1 MEEDFYG
8 DGSLDNF
15 ISDRQRL
22 MIMKDEARKK
32 NKKVRLADFAKKY
45 GEDGYQ
51 VDALGEVF
59 RDNKVTGKREFFGN
73 FEGFKPSKPKRI
85 GDTPK
90 SNPID
95 KEAAFIES
103 EVAEFDGPQPSATTQ
118 MELANYT
125 SLADDVSAQP
135 TSAGTN
141 NTSTRQKLNVGPATG
156 RAAMRERNVARF
168 GEERV
173 SYLERQNAAFQDM
186 KKGKMTKAE
195 FAKKFPKSQTA
206 KRLKIRK

>member
-8 DGSLDNF
+8 DGSADSF

-32 NKKVRLADFAKKY
+32 NKKARLATFEKRY

-59 RDNKVTGKREFFGN
+59 RDNEVSGKREFFGN
-73 FEGFKPSKPKRI
+73 FESFKPSKPKRI

-90 SNPID
+90 PID

-103 EVAEFDGPQPSATTQ
+103 EAQEWDGEQPSASTQ
-118 MELANYT
+118 MELANYVD
-125 SLADDVSAQP
+125 LANDVSAQP

-141 NTSTRQKLNVGPATG
+141 KTSTRDKLNVGPARMG
-156 RAAMRERNVARF
+156 RIERENRARL
-168 GEERV
+168 GDERV
-173 SYLERQNAAFQDM
+173 DFLKQKQKDFKSMNRKD
-186 KKGKMTKAE
+186 
-195 FAKKFPKSQTA
+195 FAKKYPKSQTA

>member
-8 DGSLDNF
+8 DGSADSF

-32 NKKVRLADFAKKY
+32 NKKARLATFEKRY

-59 RDNKVTGKREFFGN
+59 RDNEVSGKREFFGN
-73 FEGFKPSKPKRI
+73 FESFKPSKPKRI
-85 GDTPK
+85 GETPK
-90 SNPID
+90 SQPID

-118 MELANYT
+118 MELANYVD
-125 SLADDVSAQP
+125 LANDVSAQP

-141 NTSTRQKLNVGPATG
+141 KTSTRDKLNVGPARMG
-156 RAAMRERNVARF
+156 RIERENRARL
-168 GEERV
+168 GDERV
-173 SYLERQNAAFQDM
+173 DFLKQRQRDFKSMNRKD
-186 KKGKMTKAE
+186 
-195 FAKKFPKSQTA
+195 FAKKYPKSQTA

>member
-8 DGSLDNF
+8 DGSADSF

-32 NKKVRLADFAKKY
+32 NKKARLATFEKRY

-59 RDNKVTGKREFFGN
+59 RDNEVSGKREFFGN
-73 FEGFKPSKPKRI
+73 FESFKPSKPKRI
-85 GDTPK
+85 GETPK
-90 SNPID
+90 SQPID

-103 EVAEFDGPQPSATTQ
+103 EVAEFDGPQPTASEQLA
-118 MELANYT
+118 LANYT
-125 SLADDVSAQP
+125 DLSKDVS
-135 TSAGTN
+135 SAGTN
-141 NTSTRQKLNVGPATG
+141 QTSTRDKLNVGPARMG
-156 RAAMRERNVARF
+156 RIERENRARL
-168 GEERV
+168 GDERV
-173 SYLERQNAAFQDM
+173 DFLKQKQKDFKSMNRKD
-186 KKGKMTKAE
+186 
-195 FAKKFPKSQTA
+195 FAKKYPKSQTA

>member
-8 DGSLDNF
+8 DGSADSF

-32 NKKVRLADFAKKY
+32 NKKVRLADFETKY
-45 GEDGYQ
+45 GEQGYQ

-59 RDNKVTGKREFFGN
+59 RDNEVSGKREFFGN
-73 FEGFKPSKPKRI
+73 FESFKPSKPKRI
-85 GDTPK
+85 GETPK

-118 MELANYT
+118 MELANYVD
-125 SLADDVSAQP
+125 LANDVSAQP

-141 NTSTRQKLNVGPATG
+141 KTSTRDKLNVGPARMG
-156 RAAMRERNVARF
+156 RIERENRARL
-168 GEERV
+168 GDERV
-173 SYLERQNAAFQDM
+173 DFLKQRQRDFKSMN
-186 KKGKMTKAE
+186 KKD
-195 FAKKFPKSQTA
+195 FAKKYPKSQTA

>member
-8 DGSLDNF
+8 DGSADSF

-32 NKKVRLADFAKKY
+32 NKKVRLADFEKKY

-59 RDNKVTGKREFFGN
+59 RDNEVSGKREFFGN
-73 FEGFKPSKPKRI
+73 FESFKPSKPKRI

-118 MELANYT
+118 MELANYVD
-125 SLADDVSAQP
+125 LANDVSAQP

-141 NTSTRQKLNVGPATG
+141 KTSTRDKLNVGPARMG
-156 RAAMRERNVARF
+156 RIERENRARL
-168 GEERV
+168 GDERV
-173 SYLERQNAAFQDM
+173 DFLKQRQRDFKSMNRKD
-186 KKGKMTKAE
+186 
-195 FAKKFPKSQTA
+195 FAKKYPKSQTA
-206 KRLKIRK
+206 KRLKIRR

>member
-8 DGSLDNF
+8 DGSADSF

-32 NKKVRLADFAKKY
+32 NKKVRLADFEKKY

-59 RDNKVTGKREFFGN
+59 RDNEVSGKREFFGN
-73 FEGFKPSKPKRI
+73 FESFRPSKPKRI

-90 SNPID
+90 SEPID

-103 EVAEFDGPQPSATTQ
+103 GAQEWDGPQPTASEQLA
-118 MELANYT
+118 LANYT
-125 SLADDVSAQP
+125 DLSKDVS
-135 TSAGTN
+135 SAGTN
-141 NTSTRQKLNVGPATG
+141 QTSTRDQLKAKNNVGPARMG
-156 RAAMRERNVARF
+156 RIERENRARL
-168 GEERV
+168 GDERV
-173 SYLERQNAAFQDM
+173 DFLKQKQRDFKSMNRKD
-186 KKGKMTKAE
+186 
-195 FAKKFPKSQTA
+195 FAKKYPKSQTA

>member
-8 DGSLDNF
+8 DGSLDSF

-32 NKKVRLADFAKKY
+32 NKKVRLADFEKKY

-59 RDNKVTGKREFFGN
+59 RDNEVSGKREFFGN
-73 FEGFKPSKPKRI
+73 FESFKPSKPKRI

-90 SNPID
+90 SKPID

-141 NTSTRQKLNVGPATG
+141 KTSTRDRLNIGPATG
-156 RAAMRERNVARF
+156 RAAMRARNVSRF

-173 SYLERQNAAFQDM
+173 SYLERQNTAFQAM

-195 FAKKFPKSQTA
+195 FAKQFPKSNLA
-206 KRLKIRK
+206 KRLKIKK

>member
-8 DGSLDNF
+8 DGSADSF

-32 NKKVRLADFAKKY
+32 NKKVRLADFEKKY
-45 GEDGYQ
+45 GEDGFQ

-59 RDNKVTGKREFFGN
+59 RDNEVSGKREFFGN
-73 FEGFKPSKPKRI
+73 FESFKPSKPKRI
-85 GDTPK
+85 GETPK

-125 SLADDVSAQP
+125 SLADDVYAQP
-135 TSAGTN
+135 TSAVTN
-141 NTSTRQKLNVGPATG
+141 KTSTRDKLNVGPARMG
-156 RAAMRERNVARF
+156 RIERENRARL
-168 GEERV
+168 GDERV
-173 SYLERQNAAFQDM
+173 DFLKQRQRDFKSMN
-186 KKGKMTKAE
+186 KKD
-195 FAKKFPKSQTA
+195 FAKKYPKSQTA

>member
-8 DGSLDNF
+8 DGSADNF

-59 RDNKVTGKREFFGN
+59 RDNTLTGKREFFGN

-90 SNPID
+90 ATPID
-95 KEAAFIES
+95 KEAAFIEG
-103 EVAEFDGPQPSATTQ
+103 ETQEWDGEQPSATTQ
-118 MELANYT
+118 MELADSNYN

-141 NTSTRQKLNVGPATG
+141 KTSTREQLKTRAVGPAG
-156 RAAMRERNVARF
+156 ISDRNVPKGYIRTEGKLQSVKSVKGQRAKLRLDRLRKLQARIK
-168 GEERV
+168 
-173 SYLERQNAAFQDM
+173 A
-186 KKGKMTKAE
+186 GK
-195 FAKKFPKSQTA
+195 
-206 KRLKIRK
+206 

>member
-32 NKKVRLADFAKKY
+32 NKKVRLADFEKKY
-45 GEDGYQ
+45 GDQGYQ

-59 RDNKVTGKREFFGN
+59 RDNEISGRREFFGN

-85 GDTPK
+85 GEAVVKEPEADLSPEVPAEEKMSEDATSDT
-90 SNPID
+90 NFT
-95 KEAAFIES
+95 E
-103 EVAEFDGPQPSATTQ
+103 
-118 MELANYT
+118 
-125 SLADDVSAQP
+125 LADDVSAQP

-141 NTSTRQKLNVGPATG
+141 KTSTRDKLKSRAVGPAGISDRNAPKGYIRTEG
-156 RAAMRERNVARF
+156 KLQSVKSVKGQRAKMRLDRLRKLQMRIKA
-168 GEERV
+168 
-173 SYLERQNAAFQDM
+173 
-186 KKGKMTKAE
+186 GK
-195 FAKKFPKSQTA
+195 
-206 KRLKIRK
+206 

>member
-32 NKKVRLADFAKKY
+32 NKKVRLADFEKKY
-45 GEDGYQ
+45 GDQGYQ

-59 RDNKVTGKREFFGN
+59 RDNEISGRREFFGN

-85 GDTPK
+85 GEAVVKEPEADLSPEVPTEEKMSEDATSDT
-90 SNPID
+90 NFT
-95 KEAAFIES
+95 E
-103 EVAEFDGPQPSATTQ
+103 
-118 MELANYT
+118 
-125 SLADDVSAQP
+125 LADDVSAQP

-141 NTSTRQKLNVGPATG
+141 KTSTRDKLKSRAVGPAG
-156 RAAMRERNVARF
+156 ISDRNVP
-168 GEERV
+168 
-173 SYLERQNAAFQDM
+173 
-186 KKGKMTKAE
+186 KGYIRTEGKLQSVKSVKGQRAKMRLDRLRKLQMRIKAG
-195 FAKKFPKSQTA
+195 K
-206 KRLKIRK
+206 

>member
-8 DGSLDNF
+8 DGSVDSF

-32 NKKVRLADFAKKY
+32 NKKVRLADFEKKY
-45 GEDGYQ
+45 GEQGYQ

-59 RDNKVTGKREFFGN
+59 RDNEVSGRREFFGN
-73 FEGFKPSKPKRI
+73 FESFKPSKPKRV

-90 SNPID
+90 SEPID

-103 EVAEFDGPQPSATTQ
+103 EAQEWDGEQPSASTQ
-118 MELANYT
+118 MELANYVD
-125 SLADDVSAQP
+125 LANDVSAQP

-141 NTSTRQKLNVGPATG
+141 KTSTRDKLNVGPARMG
-156 RAAMRERNVARF
+156 LIERENRARL
-168 GEERV
+168 GDERV
-173 SYLERQNAAFQDM
+173 DFLKQKQRDFKSM
-186 KKGKMTKAE
+186 KSTD
-195 FAKKFPKSQTA
+195 FAKKYPKSQTA

>member
-8 DGSLDNF
+8 DGSADSF

-32 NKKVRLADFAKKY
+32 NKKVRLADFEKKY
-45 GEDGYQ
+45 GDQGYQ

-59 RDNKVTGKREFFGN
+59 RDNEVSGRREFFGN

-85 GDTPK
+85 GETPK
-90 SNPID
+90 SEPID

-141 NTSTRQKLNVGPATG
+141 KTSTRDKLNVGPARMG
-156 RAAMRERNVARF
+156 RIERENRARL
-168 GEERV
+168 GDERV
-173 SYLERQNAAFQDM
+173 DFLKQRQRDFKSMN
-186 KKGKMTKAE
+186 KKD
-195 FAKKFPKSQTA
+195 FAKKYPKSQTA

>member
-8 DGSLDNF
+8 DGSADSF

-32 NKKVRLADFAKKY
+32 NKKVRLANFEKKY

-59 RDNKVTGKREFFGN
+59 RDNEVSGKREFFGN
-73 FEGFKPSKPKRI
+73 FETFKPSKPKRI

-90 SNPID
+90 PID

-103 EVAEFDGPQPSATTQ
+103 ESQEWDGTQPSASTQ

-125 SLADDVSAQP
+125 DLANDVSAQP

-141 NTSTRQKLNVGPATG
+141 KTSTRDKLNVGPARMG
-156 RAAMRERNVARF
+156 RIERENRARL
-168 GEERV
+168 GDERV
-173 SYLERQNAAFQDM
+173 DFLKQKQRDFKSMNRKD
-186 KKGKMTKAE
+186 
-195 FAKKFPKSQTA
+195 FAKKYPKSQTA

>member
-8 DGSLDNF
+8 DGSADSF

-32 NKKVRLADFAKKY
+32 NKKVRLADFEKKY
-45 GEDGYQ
+45 GEDGFQ

-59 RDNKVTGKREFFGN
+59 RDNEVSGKREFFGN
-73 FEGFKPSKPKRI
+73 FESFKPSKPKRI
-85 GDTPK
+85 GETPK

-141 NTSTRQKLNVGPATG
+141 KTSTRDKLNVGPARMG
-156 RAAMRERNVARF
+156 RIERENRARL
-168 GEERV
+168 GDERV
-173 SYLERQNAAFQDM
+173 DFLKQRQRDFKSMN
-186 KKGKMTKAE
+186 KKD
-195 FAKKFPKSQTA
+195 FAKKYPKSQTA

>member
-8 DGSLDNF
+8 DGSADNF
-15 ISDRQRL
+15 MSDRQRL

-32 NKKVRLADFAKKY
+32 NKKVRLADFEKKY

-59 RDNKVTGKREFFGN
+59 RDNTVTGKREFFGN
-73 FEGFKPSKPKRI
+73 FKAFKPSKPKRI

-95 KEAAFIES
+95 KEAAFIEG
-103 EVAEFDGPQPSATTQ
+103 ETQEWDGEQPSATTQ
-118 MELANYT
+118 MELSNYT
-125 SLADDVSAQP
+125 SLAGDVSAQP

-141 NTSTRQKLNVGPATG
+141 KTSTRDKLNIGPARMG
-156 RAAMRERNVARF
+156 RIERENRARL
-168 GEERV
+168 GDERV
-173 SYLERQNAAFQDM
+173 DFLKKKQKDFKSM
-186 KKGKMTKAE
+186 KKKD
-195 FAKKFPKSQTA
+195 FAKKYPKSQTA
-206 KRLKIRK
+206 KRLKIKK

>member
-8 DGSLDNF
+8 DGSADSF

-32 NKKVRLADFAKKY
+32 NKKVRLADFEKKY
-45 GEDGYQ
+45 GDQGYQ

-59 RDNKVTGKREFFGN
+59 RDNQISGKREFFGD
-73 FEGFKPSKPKRI
+73 FQVFKPSKPKRI

-118 MELANYT
+118 MELANYVD
-125 SLADDVSAQP
+125 LANDVSAQP

-141 NTSTRQKLNVGPATG
+141 KTSTRDKLNVGPARMG
-156 RAAMRERNVARF
+156 LIERENRARL
-168 GEERV
+168 GDERV
-173 SYLERQNAAFQDM
+173 DFLKQKQRDFKSMNRKD
-186 KKGKMTKAE
+186 
-195 FAKKFPKSQTA
+195 FAKKYPKSQTA

>member
-8 DGSLDNF
+8 DGSADSF

-32 NKKVRLADFAKKY
+32 NKKVRLADFEKKY

-59 RDNKVTGKREFFGN
+59 RDNEVSGKREFFGN
-73 FEGFKPSKPKRI
+73 FESFKPSKPKRI

-90 SNPID
+90 SEPID

-103 EVAEFDGPQPSATTQ
+103 ETQEWDGTQPSASTQ

-141 NTSTRQKLNVGPATG
+141 KTSTRDRLNIGPATG
-156 RAAMRERNVARF
+156 RAAMRAQNVSRL

-173 SYLERQNAAFQDM
+173 SYLERQNTAFQAM

-195 FAKKFPKSQTA
+195 FAKQFPKSNLA
-206 KRLKIRK
+206 KRLKIKK

>member
-32 NKKVRLADFAKKY
+32 NKKVRLADFEKKY
-45 GEDGYQ
+45 GDQGYQ

-59 RDNKVTGKREFFGN
+59 RDNEISGRREFFGN

-85 GDTPK
+85 GEAVVKEPEADLSPEVPAEEKMSEDATSDT
-90 SNPID
+90 NFT
-95 KEAAFIES
+95 E
-103 EVAEFDGPQPSATTQ
+103 
-118 MELANYT
+118 
-125 SLADDVSAQP
+125 LADDVSAQP

-141 NTSTRQKLNVGPATG
+141 KTSTRDKLKSRAVGPAGISDRNTPKG
-156 RAAMRERNVARF
+156 YIRTEGKLQSVKSVKGQRAKMRLDRLRKLQMRIKA
-168 GEERV
+168 
-173 SYLERQNAAFQDM
+173 
-186 KKGKMTKAE
+186 GK
-195 FAKKFPKSQTA
+195 
-206 KRLKIRK
+206 

>member
-8 DGSLDNF
+8 DGSADSF

-32 NKKVRLADFAKKY
+32 NKKVRLADFEKKY

-59 RDNKVTGKREFFGN
+59 RDNEVSGKREFFGN
-73 FEGFKPSKPKRI
+73 FESFKPSKPKRI
-85 GDTPK
+85 GETPK
-90 SNPID
+90 SEPID

-103 EVAEFDGPQPSATTQ
+103 ETQEWDGEQPTASEQ
-118 MELANYT
+118 LALSNYT
-125 SLADDVSAQP
+125 ELSKDVSN
-135 TSAGTN
+135 AGTN
-141 NTSTRQKLNVGPATG
+141 KTSTRDKLNVGPARMG
-156 RAAMRERNVARF
+156 RIERENRARL
-168 GEERV
+168 GDERV
-173 SYLERQNAAFQDM
+173 DFLKQKQKDFKSM
-186 KKGKMTKAE
+186 KRKD
-195 FAKKFPKSQTA
+195 FAKKYPKSQTA

>member
-8 DGSLDNF
+8 DGSADSF

-32 NKKVRLADFAKKY
+32 NKKVRLADFEKKY

-59 RDNKVTGKREFFGN
+59 RDNEVSGKREFFGN
-73 FEGFKPSKPKRI
+73 FESFKPSKPKRI

-118 MELANYT
+118 MELANYVD
-125 SLADDVSAQP
+125 LANDVSTQP

-141 NTSTRQKLNVGPATG
+141 KTSTRDKLNVGPARMG
-156 RAAMRERNVARF
+156 RIERENRARL
-168 GEERV
+168 GDERV
-173 SYLERQNAAFQDM
+173 DFLKQRQRDFKSMNRKD
-186 KKGKMTKAE
+186 
-195 FAKKFPKSQTA
+195 FAKKYPKSQTA
-206 KRLKIRK
+206 KRLKIRR

>member
-8 DGSLDNF
+8 DGSADSF

-59 RDNKVTGKREFFGN
+59 RDNEISGRREFFGN
-73 FEGFKPSKPKRI
+73 FEVFKPSKPKRI
-85 GDTPK
+85 GEAVVIEPEADLSPEVPAEEKMSEDATSDT
-90 SNPID
+90 NFTD
-95 KEAAFIES
+95 
-103 EVAEFDGPQPSATTQ
+103 
-118 MELANYT
+118 
-125 SLADDVSAQP
+125 LADDVSAQP

-141 NTSTRQKLNVGPATG
+141 KTSTRDKLKSRAVGPAG
-156 RAAMRERNVARF
+156 ISDRNVP
-168 GEERV
+168 
-173 SYLERQNAAFQDM
+173 
-186 KKGKMTKAE
+186 KGYIRTEGKLQSVKSVKGQRAKMRLDRLRKLQMRIKAG
-195 FAKKFPKSQTA
+195 K
-206 KRLKIRK
+206 

>member
-32 NKKVRLADFAKKY
+32 NKKVRLADFEKKY
-45 GEDGYQ
+45 GDQGFQ

-59 RDNKVTGKREFFGN
+59 RDNEISGRREFFGN

-85 GDTPK
+85 GEAVVKKPEADLSPEVPAEEKMSEDATSDT
-90 SNPID
+90 NFTD
-95 KEAAFIES
+95 
-103 EVAEFDGPQPSATTQ
+103 
-118 MELANYT
+118 
-125 SLADDVSAQP
+125 LADDVSAQP

-141 NTSTRQKLNVGPATG
+141 KTSTRDKLKSRAVGPAG
-156 RAAMRERNVARF
+156 ISDRNVPKGYIRTEGKLQSLKSVKGQRAKMRLD
-168 GEERV
+168 R
-173 SYLERQNAAFQDM
+173 LRKLQM
-186 KKGKMTKAE
+186 KIKAGK
-195 FAKKFPKSQTA
+195 
-206 KRLKIRK
+206 

>member
-1 MEEDFYG
+1 EDFYG
-8 DGSLDNF
+8 DGSADSF

-32 NKKVRLADFAKKY
+32 NKKVRLADFEKKY

-59 RDNKVTGKREFFGN
+59 RDNEVSGKREFFGN
-73 FEGFKPSKPKRI
+73 FESFKPSKPKRI
-85 GDTPK
+85 GETSK
-90 SNPID
+90 SEPID

-103 EVAEFDGPQPSATTQ
+103 EVAEFDGPQPTASEQLA
-118 MELANYT
+118 LANYT
-125 SLADDVSAQP
+125 DLSKDVS
-135 TSAGTN
+135 SAGTN
-141 NTSTRQKLNVGPATG
+141 QTSTRDKLNIGPSTG
-156 RAAMRERNVARF
+156 RTAMRAQNVARF

-173 SYLERQNAAFQDM
+173 SYLERQNTAFQAM

-195 FAKKFPKSQTA
+195 FAKKFPKSNLA
-206 KRLKIRK
+206 KRLKIKK

>member
-8 DGSLDNF
+8 DGSADSF

-32 NKKVRLADFAKKY
+32 NRKVRLADFEKKY

-59 RDNKVTGKREFFGN
+59 RDNEVSGKREFFGN
-73 FEGFKPSKPKRI
+73 FESFKPSKPKRI

-118 MELANYT
+118 MELANYVD
-125 SLADDVSAQP
+125 LANDVSAQP

-141 NTSTRQKLNVGPATG
+141 KTSTRDKLNVGPARMG
-156 RAAMRERNVARF
+156 RIERENRARL
-168 GEERV
+168 GDERV
-173 SYLERQNAAFQDM
+173 DFLKQRQRDFKSMNRKD
-186 KKGKMTKAE
+186 
-195 FAKKFPKSQTA
+195 FAKKYPKSQTA

>member
-8 DGSLDNF
+8 DGSADSF

-32 NKKVRLADFAKKY
+32 NKKVRLADFEKKY
-45 GEDGYQ
+45 GDQGYQ

-59 RDNKVTGKREFFGN
+59 RDNEISGRREFFGN

-85 GDTPK
+85 GEAVVKEPEADLSPEVPTEEKMSEDATSDT
-90 SNPID
+90 N
-95 KEAAFIES
+95 F
-103 EVAEFDGPQPSATTQ
+103 T
-118 MELANYT
+118 N
-125 SLADDVSAQP
+125 LADDVSAQP

-141 NTSTRQKLNVGPATG
+141 KTSTRDKLNVGPARMSRIEREN
-156 RAAMRERNVARF
+156 RARL
-168 GEERV
+168 GDERV
-173 SYLERQNAAFQDM
+173 DFLKQKQRDFKSMDR
-186 KKGKMTKAE
+186 KE
-195 FAKKFPKSQTA
+195 FAKKYPKSQTA

>member
-1 MEEDFYG
+1 MEDFYG
-8 DGSLDNF
+8 DGSADNF

-59 RDNKVTGKREFFGN
+59 RDNTVTGKREFFGN

-90 SNPID
+90 PID

-103 EVAEFDGPQPSATTQ
+103 EAQEWDGEQPSATTQ
-118 MELANYT
+118 MELANSNYN

-135 TSAGTN
+135 TSADTN
-141 NTSTRQKLNVGPATG
+141 KTSTREQLKTRAVGPAG
-156 RAAMRERNVARF
+156 ISDRNVP
-168 GEERV
+168 
-173 SYLERQNAAFQDM
+173 
-186 KKGKMTKAE
+186 KGYIRTEGKLQSVKSVKGQRAKMRLDRLRKLQMRIKAG
-195 FAKKFPKSQTA
+195 K
-206 KRLKIRK
+206 